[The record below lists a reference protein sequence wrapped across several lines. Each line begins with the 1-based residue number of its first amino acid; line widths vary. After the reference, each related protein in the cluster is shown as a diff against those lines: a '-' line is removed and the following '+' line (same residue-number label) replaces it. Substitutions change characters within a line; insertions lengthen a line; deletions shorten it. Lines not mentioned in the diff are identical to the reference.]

1 MRVRI
6 VNPRSDD
13 RSSEQYCTLATSHIT
28 TIVPSRTAV
37 GHSAS
42 NQYPPRKA
50 RCSDTSSIASTVF
63 NYRNENGR
71 RYHGLKDGAYF
82 LVRGFTLHPI
92 YLPYIPAVRELTYHT
107 HQPNDKREQD
117 RMDLLHVIYRRVLD
131 RRLCCAPIKRN
142 PGRVLDLGTGTG
154 SWAVEFA
161 DQHQKSQVIGMDISP
176 IQRIHI
182 PPNCTFEIDDFEA
195 EWPYAATATAD
206 TPALKHASS
215 ADTPPHSLFDFI
227 HMREIAGSVHDYPK
241 LFGQAYRH
249 LAPGGFLE
257 VQGMETKFFSDDGT
271 HERAVTAMQWQQLL
285 VEASRQFGK
294 ELGVE
299 GSWKQWMEHAGFVDI
314 EEVVFKVPLGPWPQ
328 DPRMK
333 ELGRYQ
339 ATHVQEMVRSYS
351 LALFTRVLEWSKDE
365 LDVLLW
371 AVGNEL
377 RNRRTHLYTKLRVV
391 YGRKRE

>member
-1 MRVRI
+1 MDLPI
-6 VNPRSDD
+6 VCDDEIQESDLQPRRGS
-13 RSSEQYCTLATSHIT
+13 
-28 TIVPSRTAV
+28 P
-37 GHSAS
+37 
-42 NQYPPRKA
+42 
-50 RCSDTSSIASTVF
+50 CSDTSSIASTVF

-71 RYHGLKDGAYF
+71 RYHRLEDGAYF
-82 LVRGFTLHPI
+82 L
-92 YLPYIPAVRELTYHT
+92 
-107 HQPNDKREQD
+107 PNDKREQD
-117 RMDLLHVIYRRVLD
+117 RMDLLHFIYRHVLD
-131 RRLCCAPIKRN
+131 RRLYCAPIKRN

-195 EWPYAATATAD
+195 EWPYTASA
-206 TPALKHASS
+206 K
-215 ADTPPHSLFDFI
+215 ADTPPLEQTASADSLQSTGCASTITNDVYNNDAPSAPVPTPDPAHSPFDFI

-271 HERAVTAMQWQQLL
+271 HERAVTATQWQQLL
-285 VEASRQFGK
+285 EEASRQVGK

-299 GSWKQWMEHAGFVDI
+299 GSWKQWMEQAGFVDV
-314 EEVVFKVPLGPWPQ
+314 EEVVFKVPLSPWPQ
-328 DPRMK
+328 DPRLK

-351 LALFTRVLEWSKDE
+351 LALFTRVLGWSKDE

-371 AVGNEL
+371 AVGNDL
-377 RNRRTHLYTKLRVV
+377 RNRGTHLYTKLRVV